1 MDRPLTTGATAGTTG
16 ASNPLSSTM
25 TGLGSR
31 SDSLAQSAKN
41 TIDTAA
47 DRVTSG
53 VGQASAAAHKAVDT
67 AADVATSAA
76 DWASKVPDRAR
87 ATQERLTE
95 AACES
100 IRARPITYVAGALV
114 TGYLLG
120 RLARF

>member
-1 MDRPLTTGATAGTTG
+1 MDRPLTTGAASGTTG

-25 TGLGSR
+25 TGSR
-31 SDSLAQSAKN
+31 SDSFAQSAKS

-53 VGQASAAAHKAVDT
+53 VGQVSSAAHKAVDT
-67 AADVATSAA
+67 AADAATAAA
-76 DWASKVPDRAR
+76 DWASNLPDQAR
-87 ATQERLTE
+87 ATQERLTA

-100 IRARPITYVAGALV
+100 IRARPIAYVAGALV

>member
-1 MDRPLTTGATAGTTG
+1 MDRPFTTGATAGSTG
-16 ASNPLSSTM
+16 ASNPLSSAT
-25 TGLGSR
+25 TGSR
-31 SDSLAQSAKN
+31 LDSAAQSARS

-53 VGQASAAAHKAVDT
+53 VEQMSSAAHKAVDT
-67 AADVATSAA
+67 AAGAAATAANWATSL
-76 DWASKVPDRAR
+76 PDQAR
-87 ATQERLTE
+87 AAQERLTE

-100 IRARPITYVAGALV
+100 IRARPIAYVAGALV